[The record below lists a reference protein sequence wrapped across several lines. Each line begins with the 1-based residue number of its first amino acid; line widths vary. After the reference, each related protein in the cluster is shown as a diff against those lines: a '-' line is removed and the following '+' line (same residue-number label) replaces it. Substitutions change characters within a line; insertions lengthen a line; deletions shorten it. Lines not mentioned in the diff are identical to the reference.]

1 MKYSSFIIRWRAT
14 LLVFLTHRLALPALR
29 IIRRPDYF
37 PFTATELATMPADTV
52 GYALAHFLRTRQLE
66 LLPYYAK
73 HDVKHV
79 LLNYDATDEGEVCLQ
94 CFMLGN
100 GHLSFPVAATVCY
113 GWVTMPEYWSSFRR
127 AFKRGREARP
137 IGNWKWHEL
146 VYEPL
151 HTVRAR
157 IDNLSKLP
165 G

>member
-100 GHLSFPVAATVCY
+100 GHLSSRWRPPYAMDGLPCRSTGPLSAGLLNAA
-113 GWVTMPEYWSSFRR
+113 GRPGPSVT
-127 AFKRGREARP
+127 
-137 IGNWKWHEL
+137 GNGMSW
-146 VYEPL
+146 YMSRFTP
-151 HTVRAR
+151 
-157 IDNLSKLP
+157 
-165 G
+165 